1 MIYLQHLESGLMEVI
16 SPPSEFY
23 PDLAGLRK
31 TLGKKDLRMTKM
43 TQYSTGDDMERV
55 TWRSKQSLDFSFLM
69 M

>member
-1 MIYLQHLESGLMEVI
+1 MEVI

-31 TLGKKDLRMTKM
+31 TLGKERSEDDFRFSATKKY
-43 TQYSTGDDMERV
+43 TKYSTGDDMERV